1 MRYLKG
7 TTEILEIS
15 VARLRPK
22 EDGIPEWVFTTDG
35 DEIPGATRDR
45 IYGCARIREVYQHL
59 KPQYDGRFTI
69 PLLVDTKQNKIVNN
83 AGTPASALCHANR
96 VTGERRDDAEL
107 FDRIQYHSTI

>member
-7 TTEILEIS
+7 LTEILEIS

-35 DEIPGATRDR
+35 DDIPGATRDKL
-45 IYGCARIREVYQHL
+45 YGCGRIREVYQHL
-59 KPQYDGRFTI
+59 HPEYDGRFTI

-83 AGTPASALCHANR
+83 AGTPANGCGYANYA
-96 VTGERRDDAEL
+96 RRRAP
-107 FDRIQYHSTI
+107 R